1 MSHSSDAHDPSA
13 PDYGGTSQ
21 AQLGEEKRGGEEH
34 DKPPPMRNT
43 ARMNP
48 YRHFIGEIV
57 GALQRMQAAGE
68 LPEKLD
74 LAAITA
80 EPPRDS
86 AHGDIATNAAMVLA
100 RAAGRKP
107 RDIADAL
114 LPRLIA
120 NPDVVSGAVA
130 GPGFINLKIA
140 DGFWRERLRDCLRDG
155 VAYGDST
162 MGAGHKVNV
171 EYVSANPTGP
181 LHVAHA
187 RGAVVGDAL
196 ANLLIKA
203 GYAVTKEYYINDAG
217 AQVDTLGRSTYLR
230 YREALGESI
239 GEIPDGLYPGEYLK
253 EIGAAIAARDGA
265 RWIGKPEA
273 DWLPAMRDFAIATLM
288 AEIKADLETM
298 GVTMDVYSSER
309 ALVDSGAVDRAF
321 QDLARQDLIY
331 QGRLEPPKGKKPDDW
346 EDREQTLFR
355 ATRFGD
361 EVDRPLKKSDG
372 SWTYFAND
380 IAYHHDKYR
389 CGFADMID
397 VWGADHAGYIKRMK
411 SAVQA
416 ITERK
421 GELDVK
427 VCQLVR
433 VMKNGEL
440 VRMSKRAGSFVTLR
454 DLLDEVGPDVVRFT
468 MLTRKND
475 APFDFDLVKAT
486 EQSRDNP
493 VWYVQYGHART
504 RSVMRQAAAAG
515 IATDGLADAPLD
527 RLSDEGELAMVR
539 LIAQWPR
546 TIEAAAAAHEPHR
559 IAFYLYDLAAA
570 FHAHWNRGREEPGLR
585 FVVEGQAELSRAR
598 LALVQAIGFVIGS
611 GLKVFGVTPVE
622 EMR

>member
-1 MSHSSDAHDPSA
+1 
-13 PDYGGTSQ
+13 
-21 AQLGEEKRGGEEH
+21 
-34 DKPPPMRNT
+34 
-43 ARMNP
+43 MNP
-48 YRHFIGEIV
+48 YRHFIGEIE
-57 GALQRMQAAGE
+57 GALRSMQAAGE

-74 LAAITA
+74 FSAITA
-80 EPPRDS
+80 EPPRDP

-100 RAAGRKP
+100 KAAGKKP
-107 RDIADAL
+107 RDIAEPL
-114 LPRLIA
+114 LARLKA
-120 NPDVVSGAVA
+120 NPDVVDGAVA
-130 GPGFINLKIA
+130 GPGFINLKIT
-140 DGFWRERLRDCLRDG
+140 DSFWRERLRECLQQEI
-155 VAYGDST
+155 AYGDSQV
-162 MGAGHKVNV
+162 GAGAKVNV

-196 ANLLIKA
+196 ANLLAKA

-217 AQVDTLGRSTYLR
+217 AQVDKLGQSTYLR
-230 YREALGESI
+230 YREALGDHIER
-239 GEIPDGLYPGEYLK
+239 IPEGLYPGEYLK
-253 EIGAAIAARDGA
+253 EVGAAIAKRDGA
-265 RWIGKPEA
+265 RWIDKPEA
-273 DWLPAMRDFAIATLM
+273 DWLPEMRAFAISALM
-288 AEIKADLETM
+288 AEIKTDLETL
-298 GVTMDVYSSER
+298 GVHIDVYSSER

-321 QDLARQDLIY
+321 QELARQDLIY
-331 QGRLEPPKGKKPDDW
+331 QGRLEPPKGKAPDDW

-355 ATRFGD
+355 ATKFGD

-389 CGFADMID
+389 RGFADMID
-397 VWGADHAGYIKRMK
+397 IWGADHGGYVKRMK
-411 SAVQA
+411 AAVRA
-416 ITERK
+416 ITEGK

-427 VCQLVR
+427 LCQLVR

-475 APFDFDLVKAT
+475 ASFDFDLVKAT

-493 VWYVQYGHART
+493 VWYVQYAHART
-504 RSVMRQAAAAG
+504 RSVVRQAAAAG
-515 IATDGLADAPLD
+515 IATDGLAAAPLD
-527 RLSDEGELAMVR
+527 RLADPGELALIR

-546 TIEAAAAAHEPHR
+546 QVEAAASAHEPHR

-570 FHAHWNRGREEPGLR
+570 FHAHWTRGREEPGLR
-585 FVVEGQAELSRAR
+585 FVVEGEDELSRAR
-598 LALVQAIGFVIGS
+598 LALVQGIGFVIGS

>member
-1 MSHSSDAHDPSA
+1 
-13 PDYGGTSQ
+13 
-21 AQLGEEKRGGEEH
+21 
-34 DKPPPMRNT
+34 
-43 ARMNP
+43 MNP
-48 YRHFIGEIV
+48 YRHFIGEIEA
-57 GALQRMQAAGE
+57 ALRAMQAAGE
-68 LPEKLD
+68 LPAALD
-74 LAAITA
+74 FSAITA
-80 EPPRDS
+80 EPPRDP

-100 RAAGRKP
+100 KAAKKKP
-107 RDIADAL
+107 RDIAEPL
-114 LPRLIA
+114 LARLRA
-120 NPDVVSGAVA
+120 NPDVVDGTVA

-140 DGFWRERLRDCLRDG
+140 DSFWRERLRDCLKAG
-155 VAYGDST
+155 IAYGDSP
-162 MGAGHKVNV
+162 MGQGAKVNV

-196 ANLLIKA
+196 ANLLLKA

-217 AQVDTLGRSTYLR
+217 AQVDKLGQSTYLR
-230 YREALGESI
+230 YREALGEAI
-239 GEIPDGLYPGEYLK
+239 GDIPEGLYPGEYLK
-253 EIGAAIAARDGA
+253 DVGAAIARRDGA
-265 RWIGKPEA
+265 VWIGKPQS
-273 DWLPAMRDFAIATLM
+273 DWLPAMRDFAISFLM
-288 AEIKADLETM
+288 DEIKTDLETL
-298 GVTMDVYSSER
+298 GVRMDVYSSER

-321 QDLARQDLIY
+321 QELTRQDLIY
-331 QGRLEPPKGKKPDDW
+331 QGRLEPPKGQKPDDW

-380 IAYHHDKYR
+380 IAYHHDKFR
-389 CGFADMID
+389 RGFADMID
-397 VWGADHAGYIKRMK
+397 IWGADHGGYVKRMNA
-411 SAVQA
+411 AVSA
-416 ITERK
+416 ITAK
-421 GELDVK
+421 QGELDVK
-427 VCQLVR
+427 LCQLVR

-440 VRMSKRAGSFVTLR
+440 VRMSKRAGTFVTLR

-475 APFDFDLVKAT
+475 AAFDFDLVKAT

-504 RSVMRQAAAAG
+504 RSVSRQAAAAG
-515 IATDGLADAPLD
+515 VAIDGLDSAPLD
-527 RLSDEGELAMVR
+527 RLGDAGELSLVR

-546 TIEAAAAAHEPHR
+546 QVEAAAAAHEPHR

-585 FVVEGQAELSRAR
+585 FVVEGDPELTRAR
-598 LALVQAIGFVIGS
+598 LALVQGIGFVIGS

>member
-1 MSHSSDAHDPSA
+1 
-13 PDYGGTSQ
+13 
-21 AQLGEEKRGGEEH
+21 
-34 DKPPPMRNT
+34 MRNT

-57 GALQRMQAAGE
+57 GALQAMQAAGE

-74 LAAITA
+74 FSAITA
-80 EPPRDS
+80 EPPRDP

-100 RAAGRKP
+100 KAAGKKP

-114 LPRLIA
+114 LKRLVA
-120 NPDVVSGAVA
+120 NRDVTSGAVA
-130 GPGFINLKIA
+130 GPGFINLKVA

-155 VAYGDST
+155 IAYGDSA
-162 MGAGHKVNV
+162 MGAGQKVNV

-187 RGAVVGDAL
+187 RGAIVGDAL

-230 YREALGESI
+230 YLEALGDSI
-239 GEIPDGLYPGEYLK
+239 GEIPQGLYPGEYLK
-253 EIGAAIAARDGA
+253 EVGAAIAARDGA
-265 RWIGKPEA
+265 RWVGKPEA

-298 GVTMDVYSSER
+298 GVAIEVYSSER

-321 QDLARQDLIY
+321 QDLSRQDLIY
-331 QGRLEPPKGKKPDDW
+331 TGRLEPPKGKKPDDW
-346 EDREQTLFR
+346 EDREQVLFR

-389 CGFADMID
+389 RGFGDMID
-397 VWGADHAGYIKRMK
+397 IWGADHGGYVKRMRA
-411 SAVQA
+411 AVA
-416 ITERK
+416 AVTE
-421 GELDVK
+421 GHGALDVK
-427 VCQLVR
+427 LCQLVR
-433 VMKNGEL
+433 VLRNGEL
-440 VRMSKRAGSFVTLR
+440 VRMSKRAGTFVTLR

-504 RSVMRQAAAAG
+504 RSVMRQAVAAG
-515 IATDGLADAPLD
+515 IAIDGLADVALD
-527 RLSDEGELAMVR
+527 RLTDEGELAMVK
-539 LIAQWPR
+539 LIVQWPR

-585 FVVEGQAELSRAR
+585 FVVEGDEELTRAR

>member
-1 MSHSSDAHDPSA
+1 
-13 PDYGGTSQ
+13 
-21 AQLGEEKRGGEEH
+21 
-34 DKPPPMRNT
+34 
-43 ARMNP
+43 MNP

-57 GALQRMQAAGE
+57 AALQSMQAAGE

-74 LAAITA
+74 FSPITA
-80 EPPRDS
+80 EPPRDA

-100 RAAGRKP
+100 KAAGRKP
-107 RDIADAL
+107 REIADAL
-114 LPRLIA
+114 LPRLKA
-120 NPDVVSGAVA
+120 NPDVVAGSVA

-140 DGFWRERLRDCLRDG
+140 DGFWCERLRDCLKAG
-155 VAYGDST
+155 IAYGDST
-162 MGAGHKVNV
+162 MGEGVKVNV

-196 ANLLIKA
+196 ANLLAKA
-203 GYAVTKEYYINDAG
+203 GYDVTKEYYINDAG
-217 AQVDTLGRSTYLR
+217 AQVDTLGRSTFLR
-230 YREALGESI
+230 YREALGADI
-239 GEIPDGLYPGEYLK
+239 GTIPEGLYPGEYLK
-253 EIGAAIAARDGA
+253 EVGAAIARRDGA
-265 RWIGKPEA
+265 RWVDKPEA
-273 DWLPAMRDFAIATLM
+273 DWLPEMRSFAIGMLM
-288 AEIKADLETM
+288 AEIKADLETL
-298 GVTMDVYSSER
+298 GVDIDVYSSER
-309 ALVDSGAVDRAF
+309 ALVESGAVDRAF
-321 QDLARQDLIY
+321 QELSRQGLIY
-331 QGRLEPPKGKKPDDW
+331 QGRLEPPKGQKPDDW

-389 CGFADMID
+389 RGFANMID
-397 VWGADHAGYIKRMK
+397 IWGADHGGYVKRMK
-411 SAVQA
+411 AAVGA
-416 ITERK
+416 ITDRK

-427 VCQLVR
+427 LCQLVR
-433 VMKNGEL
+433 VLRNGEL
-440 VRMSKRAGSFVTLR
+440 VRMSKRAGTFVTLR

-475 APFDFDLVKAT
+475 APFDFDLAKAT
-486 EQSRDNP
+486 DQSRDNP

-504 RSVMRQAAAAG
+504 RSVLRQASAAG
-515 IATDGLADAPLD
+515 IAVEGLDSASLD
-527 RLSDEGELAMVR
+527 RLGDAGELALIR

-546 TIEAAAAAHEPHR
+546 QVEAAAAAHEPHR

-570 FHAHWNRGREEPGLR
+570 FHAHWNRGREEPSLR
-585 FVVEGQAELSRAR
+585 FVVDGDGDLTRAR
-598 LALVQAIGFVIGS
+598 LALVQGIGFVIGS